1 MTRAEYLKAVNDVVY
16 QGEVLG
22 EALLNCYVALEQDAE
37 RRYKWGTILQ
47 LETETKARL
56 RPFLTGLGLSIAQD
70 DVRGRIEDLAKTFAS
85 KSWRQHMEELVRI
98 TDLYVEKFREIES
111 AAPDHEREVAH
122 SMVVHEASIKRFGE
136 LELAGHGTSSLSD
149 VIAQLQYPL
158 AKPIN

>member
-1 MTRAEYLKAVNDVVY
+1 MTRAEYLKAVNDFMY

-22 EALLNCYVALEQDAE
+22 EALLNRYVALESDAG

-56 RPFLTGLGLSIAQD
+56 RPFLTGLGLSIAQE
-70 DVRGRIEDLAKTFAS
+70 DVRSRVEDLAKTFAA

-98 TDLYVEKFREIES
+98 TDFYVEKFREIEG
-111 AAPDHEREVAH
+111 AAPAQEREVAH

-136 LELAGHGTSSLSD
+136 LELAGEGTNSLRD

-158 AKPIN
+158 AKPN

>member
-1 MTRAEYLKAVNDVVY
+1 MTRAEYLKAVVEIMY

-22 EALLNCYVALEQDAE
+22 EALLNAYVAVEPDAE

-70 DVRGRIEDLAKTFAS
+70 DVHSRIDDLAKTFAS

-98 TDLYVEKFREIES
+98 TDFYLAKFREIES
-111 AAPDHEREVAH
+111 AAPDQERAVAH

-136 LELAGHGTSSLSD
+136 LELAGDGTNSLND
-149 VIAQLQYPL
+149 VIVQLQYPL
-158 AKPIN
+158 AKPK

>member
-1 MTRAEYLKAVNDVVY
+1 MTRAEYLKAVVEIMY

-22 EALLNCYVALEQDAE
+22 EALLNCYVTLEQDAQ

-56 RPFLTGLGLSIAQD
+56 RPFLTGLGLSIAQN
-70 DVRGRIEDLAKTFAS
+70 DVGSRINDLAKTFAA

-98 TDLYVEKFREIES
+98 TDFYVQKFREIES

-122 SMVVHEASIKRFGE
+122 SMVVHETAIKRFGE
-136 LELAGHGTSSLSD
+136 LELAGDAANSLND

-158 AKPIN
+158 AKPN

>member
-1 MTRAEYLKAVNDVVY
+1 MTRAEYLKAVNDFMY

-22 EALLNCYVALEQDAE
+22 EALLNRYVALEQDAE

-56 RPFLTGLGLSIAQD
+56 RPFLTGLGLSIAQED
-70 DVRGRIEDLAKTFAS
+70 IRGRVIDLAKTFAA
-85 KSWRQHMEELVRI
+85 KSWRQHMEELVRV
-98 TDLYVEKFREIES
+98 TDFYVEKFRELEN
-111 AAPDHEREVAH
+111 AAPVEEREVAH

-136 LELAGHGTSSLSD
+136 LELAGDGTNSLRD

-158 AKPIN
+158 AKPN

>member
-1 MTRAEYLKAVNDVVY
+1 MTRAEYLKAVNDFMY

-22 EALLNCYVALEQDAE
+22 EALLNSYVALEQDAE

-56 RPFLTGLGLSIAQD
+56 RPFLTGLGLSIAQE
-70 DVRGRIEDLAKTFAS
+70 DVRGRVEDLAKTFAA
-85 KSWRQHMEELVRI
+85 KSWHRHMEELVRV
-98 TDLYVEKFREIES
+98 TDFYVEKFREIEN
-111 AAPDHEREVAH
+111 AAPVEEREVAH

-136 LELAGHGTSSLSD
+136 LELAGDGTNSLAD

-158 AKPIN
+158 AKPT